1 MESNHRC
8 ILPGSD
14 DDLALIWNGSGR
26 EALVSQRENG
36 LIDRGYYALARLDG
50 VGISLVLGRGKKKES
65 KWPMIKTK
73 FIDRTSFI
81 SGRVKC
87 VEVRISRINIVHVKE
102 TNTHQHNSLMPLV
115 DSGIQ
120 PDRLL
125 YFFFQIFNE
134 ILRRHYHKFTI
145 K

>member
-1 MESNHRC
+1 M
-8 ILPGSD
+8 
-14 DDLALIWNGSGR
+14 
-26 EALVSQRENG
+26 SQRENG
-36 LIDRGYYALARLDG
+36 LIDRGCCALARLDG

-102 TNTHQHNSLMPLV
+102 TNTHKHNSLMPLAKELSV
-115 DSGIQ
+115 
-120 PDRLL
+120 
-125 YFFFQIFNE
+125 
-134 ILRRHYHKFTI
+134 RRFSLCARQASLDP
-145 K
+145 